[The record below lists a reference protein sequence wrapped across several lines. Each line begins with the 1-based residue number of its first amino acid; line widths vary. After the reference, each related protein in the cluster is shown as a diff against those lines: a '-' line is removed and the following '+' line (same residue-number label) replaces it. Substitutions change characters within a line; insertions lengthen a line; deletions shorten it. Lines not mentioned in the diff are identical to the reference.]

1 MMRRSIVPPT
11 TGARFRPMR
20 RLCGAFS
27 ASLCFGGR
35 DVLHNGENCR
45 GVDGPR
51 VTFVVAQD
59 HVEGEAA
66 MRKHVLPIVVA
77 FGCSLALVWA
87 KPLTRADIEGK
98 KICWG
103 TTTNLFKPGG
113 KVYNNVAGEGTW
125 SVNKAGD
132 ITFKFP
138 KGPYSGTATDLG
150 GGSFEYTGSWV
161 GTPNMTIDG
170 GAFCN

>member
-1 MMRRSIVPPT
+1 
-11 TGARFRPMR
+11 
-20 RLCGAFS
+20 
-27 ASLCFGGR
+27 
-35 DVLHNGENCR
+35 
-45 GVDGPR
+45 